1 MLRLWSPGPVQGW
14 LGVVMGLACLAPSG
28 TVAAAADLVV
38 PGVIPAVISEEMTET
53 IPDVTTGAN
62 VASPR
67 RFYVTG
73 IVGSSFA
80 TLSDDLAGRYTDSS
94 ANGTLFTAGGALG
107 MEFDRPFGAIR
118 AEVEGRGRDSLEDSL
133 AVTAIPLATGS
144 GNWVAA
150 DSWSTMV
157 NLWRDFSV
165 TDAFDLYVG
174 GGIGAGGSTYRV
186 NGHYQLTGITPN
198 FFFGGPD
205 TAQSFAWQAGCGTKW
220 AISERVE
227 LDLGYRFF
235 ALGATTTP
243 VTRMEGSFWRGTED
257 IRHAFSAGEMLLSL
271 RIYEPFRGLRR

>member
-1 MLRLWSPGPVQGW
+1 MLRFGPVGPVHGW
-14 LGVVMGLACLAPSG
+14 LGVVMGLAFLAPSG
-28 TVAAAADLVV
+28 APASDADLVV
-38 PGVIPAVISEEMTET
+38 PEVIPGVVSEEMTET
-53 IPDVTTGAN
+53 IADVNTGAD
-62 VASPR
+62 ATSTR

-80 TLSDDLAGRYTDSS
+80 TLTDDLAGRYTDSN

-107 MEFDRPFGAIR
+107 MAFDRPFGAIR
-118 AEVEGRGRDSLEDSL
+118 AEVEGRGRDSLYDTL
-133 AVTAIPLATGS
+133 DVTAIPLATGS
-144 GNWVAA
+144 GTWVAA

-165 TDAFDLYVG
+165 TDDVDLYVG

-186 NGHYQLTGITPN
+186 NGHYQLTGIRPN
-198 FFFGGPD
+198 YFFGGPA

-220 AISERVE
+220 ALSERVE

>member
-1 MLRLWSPGPVQGW
+1 M
-14 LGVVMGLACLAPSG
+14 A
-28 TVAAAADLVV
+28 
-38 PGVIPAVISEEMTET
+38 
-53 IPDVTTGAN
+53 
-62 VASPR
+62 
-67 RFYVTG
+67 
-73 IVGSSFA
+73 
-80 TLSDDLAGRYTDSS
+80 
-94 ANGTLFTAGGALG
+94 
-107 MEFDRPFGAIR
+107 FDRPFGSIR

-144 GNWVAA
+144 GRWVAA

-157 NLWRDFSV
+157 NVWRDLPV
-165 TDAFDLYVG
+165 TDAVDLYVG
-174 GGIGAGGSTYRV
+174 GGIGAGGSTYAV

-220 AISERVE
+220 ALSERVE

-257 IRHAFSAGEMLLSL
+257 IRHAFSASELLFSV
-271 RIYEPFRGLRR
+271 RIYEPFRALRR

>member
-1 MLRLWSPGPVQGW
+1 MLRFGPVGPVHGW
-14 LGVVMGLACLAPSG
+14 LGVVMGLAFLAPSG
-28 TVAAAADLVV
+28 APASDADLVV
-38 PGVIPAVISEEMTET
+38 PEVIPGVVSEEMTET
-53 IPDVTTGAN
+53 IADVNTGAD
-62 VASPR
+62 ATSTR

-80 TLSDDLAGRYTDSS
+80 TLTDDLAGRYTDSN

-107 MEFDRPFGAIR
+107 MAFDRPFGAIR

-133 AVTAIPLATGS
+133 AVTEIPLATGS
-144 GNWVAA
+144 GTWVAA

-165 TDAFDLYVG
+165 TDDVDLYVG

-186 NGHYQLTGITPN
+186 NGHYQLTGIRPN
-198 FFFGGPD
+198 YFFGGPA

-227 LDLGYRFF
+227 LDFGYRFF

-243 VTRMEGSFWRGTED
+243 VTRMEGSFFRGTED
-257 IRHAFSAGEMLLSL
+257 IRHAFSAGEMLLSV
-271 RIYEPFRGLRR
+271 RIYEPFRTWRR

>member
-1 MLRLWSPGPVQGW
+1 MLRFGPVGPVHGW
-14 LGVVMGLACLAPSG
+14 LGVVMGLAFLAPSG
-28 TVAAAADLVV
+28 APASDADLVV
-38 PGVIPAVISEEMTET
+38 PEVIPGVVSEEMTET
-53 IPDVTTGAN
+53 IADVNTGAD
-62 VASPR
+62 ATSTR

-80 TLSDDLAGRYTDSS
+80 TLTDDLAGRYTDSN

-107 MEFDRPFGAIR
+107 MAFDRPFGAIR

-133 AVTAIPLATGS
+133 AVTEIPLATGS
-144 GNWVAA
+144 GTWVAA

-165 TDAFDLYVG
+165 TDDVDLYVG

-186 NGHYQLTGITPN
+186 NGHYQLTGIRPN
-198 FFFGGPD
+198 YFFGGPA

-227 LDLGYRFF
+227 LDFGYRFF
-235 ALGATTTP
+235 ALDATTTP

-257 IRHAFSAGEMLLSL
+257 IRHAFSAGEMLLSV
-271 RIYEPFRGLRR
+271 RIYEPFRTWRR

>member
-1 MLRLWSPGPVQGW
+1 MLRFGPVGPVHGW
-14 LGVVMGLACLAPSG
+14 LGVVMGLAFLAPSG
-28 TVAAAADLVV
+28 APASDADLVV
-38 PGVIPAVISEEMTET
+38 PEVIPGVVSEEMTET
-53 IPDVTTGAN
+53 IADVNTGAD
-62 VASPR
+62 ATSTR

-80 TLSDDLAGRYTDSS
+80 TLTDDLAGRYTDSN

-107 MEFDRPFGAIR
+107 MAFDRPFGAIR

-133 AVTAIPLATGS
+133 AVTEIPLATGS
-144 GNWVAA
+144 GTWVAA

-165 TDAFDLYVG
+165 TDDVDLYVG

-186 NGHYQLTGITPN
+186 NGHYQLTGIRPN
-198 FFFGGPD
+198 YFFGGPA

-227 LDLGYRFF
+227 LDFGYRFF
-235 ALGATTTP
+235 ALDATTTP
-243 VTRMEGSFWRGTED
+243 VTRMEGPFFRGTED
-257 IRHAFSAGEMLLSL
+257 IRHAFSAGEMLLSV

>member
-107 MEFDRPFGAIR
+107 MAFDRPFGAIR

-157 NLWRDFSV
+157 NVWRDFSV
-165 TDAFDLYVG
+165 TDAVDLYVG

-220 AISERVE
+220 ALSERVE

-257 IRHAFSAGEMLLSL
+257 IRHAFSAGEMLLSV
-271 RIYEPFRGLRR
+271 RIYEPFRALRR

>member
-1 MLRLWSPGPVQGW
+1 MLRFGSPGPVHGW
-14 LGVVMGLACLAPSG
+14 LGVVMGLVLIAPSG
-28 TVAAAADLVV
+28 AVASDADLVV
-38 PGVIPAVISEEMTET
+38 PEVIPEVIPEAISG
-53 IPDVTTGAN
+53 VNTGAN
-62 VASPR
+62 VDSPR

-80 TLSDDLAGRYTDSS
+80 TLSDDLAGRYTGSS

-133 AVTAIPLATGS
+133 AVTKIPLATGS
-144 GNWVAA
+144 GRWVAA

-157 NLWRDFSV
+157 NVWRDFSV
-165 TDAFDLYVG
+165 TDEVDLYVG
-174 GGIGAGGSTYRV
+174 GGIGAGGSAYRV

-220 AISERVE
+220 AISERFE

-235 ALGATTTP
+235 ALDATTTP

>member
-1 MLRLWSPGPVQGW
+1 MLRFGSAGPVHGW
-14 LGVVMGLACLAPSG
+14 LGLVMGLVFIAPSG
-28 TVAAAADLVV
+28 AVASDADLVV
-38 PGVIPAVISEEMTET
+38 PEAITA
-53 IPDVTTGAN
+53 AN

-107 MEFDRPFGAIR
+107 
-118 AEVEGRGRDSLEDSL
+118 AEVEARGRDSLEDSL

-144 GNWVAA
+144 GRCGAA

-157 NLWRDFSV
+157 NVWRDLPV
-165 TDAFDLYVG
+165 TDAVDLYVG
-174 GGIGAGGSTYRV
+174 GGIGAGGSTYAV

-220 AISERVE
+220 ALSERVE

-243 VTRMEGSFWRGTED
+243 VTRMEGSFFRGTED
-257 IRHAFSAGEMLLSL
+257 IRHAFSASELLFSV
-271 RIYEPFRGLRR
+271 RIYEPFRALRR

>member
-28 TVAAAADLVV
+28 AVAADADLVV
-38 PGVIPAVISEEMTET
+38 PGVITEAMA
-53 IPDVTTGAN
+53 DVNTGAD
-62 VASPR
+62 VASTR

-80 TLSDDLAGRYTDSS
+80 TLTDDLAGRYTDSS

-107 MEFDRPFGAIR
+107 MAFDRPFGAIR

-133 AVTAIPLATGS
+133 AVTAIPLATGT
-144 GNWVAA
+144 GTWVAA
-150 DSWSTMV
+150 DCWSTMV
-157 NLWRDFSV
+157 NVWRDLPV
-165 TDAFDLYVG
+165 TDNVDLYVG
-174 GGIGAGGSTYRV
+174 GGIGAGGSTYAV
-186 NGHYQLTGITPN
+186 NGHYQLTGIARD

-220 AISERVE
+220 ALSERVE

-243 VTRMEGSFWRGTED
+243 VTRMEGSFFRGTED
-257 IRHAFSAGEMLLSL
+257 IRHAFSASELLFSV

>member
-1 MLRLWSPGPVQGW
+1 MLRLETAGAVPGW
-14 LGVVMGLACLAPSG
+14 LGVVMGLAFLTPSG
-28 TVAAAADLVV
+28 GVAANADLVV
-38 PGVIPAVISEEMTET
+38 PAVISQEVTEEISET
-53 IPDVTTGAN
+53 IPDVNTGAD
-62 VASPR
+62 VPSAR
-67 RFYVTG
+67 RFYVAG

-80 TLSDDLAGRYTDSS
+80 TLTDDLAGRYTGSN

-107 MEFDRPFGAIR
+107 MAFDRPFGAIR

-133 AVTAIPLATGS
+133 AVTSIPLATGS
-144 GNWVAA
+144 GRWVAA

-165 TDAFDLYVG
+165 TDDVDLYLG
-174 GGIGAGGSTYRV
+174 GGIGAGGSTYAV
-186 NGHYQLTGITPN
+186 NGHYQLTGIAPD

-220 AISERVE
+220 SISERVE

-243 VTRMEGSFWRGTED
+243 VTRMEGGFWRGTED
-257 IRHAFSAGEMLLSL
+257 IRHAFSAGELLFSV
-271 RIYEPFRGLRR
+271 RIYEPFRALRR

>member
-1 MLRLWSPGPVQGW
+1 MPGFRSAGSMPGW
-14 LGVVMGLACLAPSG
+14 LGVVAGLVCLAPPSG
-28 TVAAAADLVV
+28 VASDADLVV
-38 PGVIPAVISEEMTET
+38 PDVITAA
-53 IPDVTTGAN
+53 DV
-62 VASPR
+62 VSPR

-80 TLSDDLAGRYTDSS
+80 TLTDDLAGRYTGGS

-107 MEFDRPFGAIR
+107 MAFDRPFGAIR
-118 AEVEGRGRDSLEDSL
+118 AEVEGRGRDSLHDTL
-133 AVTAIPLATGS
+133 AVTTIPLATGS

-157 NLWRDFSV
+157 NVWRDFSV
-165 TDAFDLYVG
+165 TDDVDLYLG
-174 GGIGAGGSTYRV
+174 GGIGAGGSTYAV
-186 NGHYQLTGITPN
+186 NGHYQLTGIAPD

-220 AISERVE
+220 ALSERVE

-243 VTRMEGSFWRGTED
+243 VTRMEGHFFRGTED
-257 IRHAFSAGEMLLSL
+257 IRHALTAGELLFSV
-271 RIYEPFRGLRR
+271 RIYEPFRALRR

>member
-1 MLRLWSPGPVQGW
+1 MLRFGPARPVHGW
-14 LGVVMGLACLAPSG
+14 LGVVMGLAFLAPSG
-28 TVAAAADLVV
+28 APASDADLVV
-38 PGVIPAVISEEMTET
+38 AEVIPGVISEEMTET
-53 IPDVTTGAN
+53 IADVITGAD
-62 VASPR
+62 ATSTR

-73 IVGSSFA
+73 IIGSSFA
-80 TLSDDLAGRYTDSS
+80 TLTDDLAGRYTDSS

-107 MEFDRPFGAIR
+107 MAFDRPFGAIR
-118 AEVEGRGRDSLEDSL
+118 AEVEGRGRDSLYDTL
-133 AVTAIPLATGS
+133 DVTAIPLATGS
-144 GNWVAA
+144 GRWGAA

-157 NLWRDFSV
+157 NVWRDFTV
-165 TDAFDLYVG
+165 TDEVDLYVG
-174 GGIGAGGSTYRV
+174 GGIGAGGSTSRV
-186 NGHYQLTGITPN
+186 NGHYQLTGIRPN

-227 LDLGYRFF
+227 LDFGYRFF

-243 VTRMEGSFWRGTED
+243 VTRMEGSFFRGTED